1 MLSKRPEATKYD
13 MSSVGYITS
22 AAAPLKKELQNA
34 VAKRLGGAAVVQ
46 SWGMTETTCTG
57 LMIPGLMT
65 DENASV
71 GFLLPN
77 TEAKLVDADEKDCT
91 LSRKGE
97 LWMRGP
103 QIMSG
108 YWQNQEATAASLTPD
123 GWLKTGD
130 IVTFAEGRWWIVDRR
145 KEMIKVNGLQVAPAE
160 LEAVLLEHKDVVDAA
175 VIGTTLRDEETPR
188 AYIVPSDAVRSR
200 DNKGFC
206 DLIETFVAGKVSK
219 HKRLKGGIVVVD
231 KIPRLLSGKIQRS
244 IIKAWAQKDA
254 MQIKKGVEAK
264 L

>member
-1 MLSKRPEATKYD
+1 
-13 MSSVGYITS
+13 
-22 AAAPLKKELQNA
+22 
-34 VAKRLGGAAVVQ
+34 
-46 SWGMTETTCTG
+46 
-57 LMIPGLMT
+57 
-65 DENASV
+65 
-71 GFLLPN
+71 
-77 TEAKLVDADEKDCT
+77 
-91 LSRKGE
+91 
-97 LWMRGP
+97 
-103 QIMSG
+103 
-108 YWQNQEATAASLTPD
+108 
-123 GWLKTGD
+123 
-130 IVTFAEGRWWIVDRR
+130 
-145 KEMIKVNGLQVAPAE
+145 MIKVNGLQVAPAE